1 MKGYFLDRRS
11 RGHEARADLEALAE
25 QERLVRKYALDRDY
39 GTKHW
44 QPDNDAKLLADAHGR
59 GNEYGAMRVAGM
71 FVHGLSTVTSERY
84 WLTDEGVYVVGGAS
98 PNPKRYERDA
108 ALFASHSMLHS
119 ARAVLPH
126 IRVGRTAGRRRL
138 ARRARARG
146 AATPRFFIVVSH
158 GASHDLL
165 DCRDLFLSGAATPSL
180 CRNFA
185 RPWRER
191 FHRSASLRIAR
202 TSATEPCP
210 ASDAEPPLH
219 CPVLLPI
226 LRRTPNEQ
234 HANENERYEQHQE
247 HDHHEGDIHTVVLPE
262 APAST
267 LAVSC
272 KRLKRC

>member
-108 ALFASHSMLHS
+108 ALFASHSMLLS
-119 ARAVLPH
+119 ARAV
-126 IRVGRTAGRRRL
+126 
-138 ARRARARG
+138 
-146 AATPRFFIVVSH
+146 
-158 GASHDLL
+158 
-165 DCRDLFLSGAATPSL
+165 CRIFG
-180 CRNFA
+180 
-185 RPWRER
+185 W
-191 FHRSASLRIAR
+191 
-202 TSATEPCP
+202 
-210 ASDAEPPLH
+210 AEPPD
-219 CPVLLPI
+219 VADLLEE
-226 LRRTPNEQ
+226 LG
-234 HANENERYEQHQE
+234 QE
-247 HDHHEGDIHTVVLPE
+247 VQRPRD
-262 APAST
+262 S
-267 LAVSC
+267 SSS
-272 KRLKRC
+272 